1 MGRRIFV
8 TTVVLICAVL
18 ASLAGGVLLA
28 YAICNSMFNIF
39 RIHSIQ
45 VAQQRAAQ
53 REARLMTAADAAI

>member
-1 MGRRIFV
+1 M

-28 YAICNSMFNIF
+28 YGMCTAMFHLF

-45 VAQQRAAQ
+45 AAQGRAARRQ
-53 REARLMTAADAAI
+53 AQGLAAAVQADLAA

>member
-1 MGRRIFV
+1 M

-18 ASLAGGVLLA
+18 SSLAGGVLLA
-28 YAICNSMFNIF
+28 YGICTAMFNIF

-53 REARLMTAADAAI
+53 RQAQAMTAVDAAI